1 MRPTLI
7 QIGDCHPHPAARPGR
22 IIFKRLIGNAGPG
35 KRTVVKPRSALRQTL
50 RRAAVPALALVLIA
64 FFAGYAVLGPNG
76 ILAYGDYKRQLA
88 KRERE
93 YGALDKKRAVLR
105 NRVSLLDPDHANP
118 DMVDEMVRKELNVA
132 HPDEVIVPL
141 K

>member
-1 MRPTLI
+1 MMRSVKTS
-7 QIGDCHPHPAARPGR
+7 AFR
-22 IIFKRLIGNAGPG
+22 
-35 KRTVVKPRSALRQTL
+35 RTMK
-50 RRAAVPALALVLIA
+50 RAALPAIGFTLMA
-64 FFAGYAVLGPNG
+64 FFGAYAVLGPNG
-76 ILAYGDYKRQLA
+76 ILAYGDYKRQLGN
-88 KRERE
+88 REKH
-93 YGALDKKRAVLR
+93 YAALDQQRTVLR